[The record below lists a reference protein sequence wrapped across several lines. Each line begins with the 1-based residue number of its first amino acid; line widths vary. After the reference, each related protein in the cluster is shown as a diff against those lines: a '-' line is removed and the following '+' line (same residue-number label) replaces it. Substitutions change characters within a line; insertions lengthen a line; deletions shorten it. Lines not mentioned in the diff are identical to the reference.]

1 MELVSLSSHGR
12 SEFFLLGDAYVEA
25 LTGIETSNSG
35 EIVISKGAYAYLH
48 GVDDLET
55 NLTEDS
61 FEEGKIEIGKTHDNS
76 QASDPIK
83 LYGVQATEIKGHDER
98 LLLALNCDALPM
110 PLARL
115 VPAALSSK
123 GDEDTLICKEI
134 NQNFPIN
141 LQHQIEIG
149 LEEGGSLRNIT
160 VLFVNFM
167 DIENIELDNLSQLFR
182 SIMSCVRLYKASLK
196 EFVVDDKGAVAVIVF
211 GFPGFSHDNTE
222 HAANAIAL
230 GLDLRMKATAIGIQ
244 LAIGIATGLAYCG
257 MVGGKDRWNYGAVGS
272 IVNLS
277 VSYPQRFTDSI
288 ARSL

>member
-1 MELVSLSSHGR
+1 M
-12 SEFFLLGDAYVEA
+12 LGDAYIEA
-25 LTGIETSNSG
+25 LTGIDASNSG

-55 NLTEDS
+55 NLTEDPL
-61 FEEGKIEIGKTHDNS
+61 EGIKTEIGKTNDESKPSNL
-76 QASDPIK
+76 IK
-83 LYGVQATEIKGHDER
+83 LYGVQAREIEGHDER

-115 VPAALSSK
+115 VPAELSSK
-123 GDEDTLICKEI
+123 CDEDTLICKET
-134 NQNFPIN
+134 NQYFPKN
-141 LQHQIEIG
+141 LQQQIEIG
-149 LEEGGSLRNIT
+149 LEGGGSLRNIT
-160 VLFVNFM
+160 VMFVNFIG
-167 DIENIELDNLSQLFR
+167 IENMDLDTLSQLFR
-182 SIMSCVRLYKASLK
+182 SIMSCVRLYEASLK

-211 GFPGFSHDNTE
+211 GFPGSSHNNTE

-244 LAIGIATGLAYCG
+244 LAIGIATGLGYCG